1 MIPTICQTMLSHYLP
16 LMFAAYCAFGI
27 LHQNRG
33 KSYGYNVALTVDLW
47 LCALIFRDP
56 DITISSMTRLYMMR
70 AKPPYW
76 ARGLNGFLN
85 LLQPGH
91 CEIARLSDIARA
103 QGAIVILNAQEPP

>member
-1 MIPTICQTMLSHYLP
+1 MLSHCLP
-16 LMFAAYCAFGI
+16 FMLIAYVAFGI
-27 LHQNRG
+27 LHQNKG
-33 KSYGYNVALTVDLW
+33 KSYGYKVALFVDFW
-47 LCALIFRDP
+47 VCALIFRDP